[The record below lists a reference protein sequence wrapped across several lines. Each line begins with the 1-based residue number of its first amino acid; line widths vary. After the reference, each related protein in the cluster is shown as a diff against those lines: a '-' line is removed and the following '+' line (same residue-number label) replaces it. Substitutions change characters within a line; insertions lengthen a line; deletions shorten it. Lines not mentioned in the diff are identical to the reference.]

1 MRLFASNTTAPVH
14 SEHANAITGK
24 HKVPELDDGNSII
37 ENTHILRDLRS
48 RGGDTERSKTTKMH
62 RNNSSVSAS
71 STRSAQ
77 GDSGGGGAVS
87 NKKHKT
93 NNLDNNYTGRS
104 RERQVV
110 HKQEQRLNVEE
121 YKSRSLERYAK
132 PPHSLAAAVA
142 AATVTH
148 HDLNEDDGDDEEEIY
163 VAARRTL
170 TPCLSTQ
177 RRRLLS
183 PFVSMKRRSRSSTSS
198 SGSRSHCDSREVNFN
213 VMLPPLKLPGPMQQ
227 HIMEHQKSNG
237 NINCLKTTKQNLGN
251 SASSQSGDSGTG
263 GTELEQDCSRTSA
276 AESSQLSLSYSQLSS
291 ASSATSLSK
300 HSKIS
305 HSPQPHT
312 HDHHD
317 HDHETNTH
325 DRHLNVLHNDLH
337 NSHRDHDVHHT
348 DVIDNVN
355 AVVEQHNNDDDDIEQ
370 PMQHNNAENLF
381 RDSDRNIDQ
390 HYRDSIF
397 STDEFYCGNI
407 TLVDDTY
414 SNYEP
419 QNEAEE
425 MFLQVVGILRDE
437 KEVGTLDKKNIFF
450 SSYKFNFT
458 LKKKND
464 RKRFKINKL
473 TTLSLSVLKIIKR
486 ELKKKK
492 KKKQK
497 LCR

>member
-1 MRLFASNTTAPVH
+1 MRLFNSNTTETPVH
-14 SEHANAITGK
+14 GEHANAIIIK
-24 HKVPELDDGNSII
+24 HRVKELDDGNSII

-48 RGGDTERSKTTKMH
+48 RQE
-62 RNNSSVSAS
+62 V
-71 STRSAQ
+71 
-77 GDSGGGGAVS
+77 GGGGQVDNEETKAKTKMYRQNSSATSTTKTIHGDSDAGAVS
-87 NKKHKT
+87 SKKHKT
-93 NNLDNNYTGRS
+93 NNSACNYTGRS
-104 RERQVV
+104 RERNEPR
-110 HKQEQRLNVEE
+110 HSGEE

-142 AATVTH
+142 AASTAH
-148 HDLNEDDGDDEEEIY
+148 HDLHEDDGDDEEEIY
-163 VAARRTL
+163 TAARRTL

-227 HIMEHQKSNG
+227 HIMEHQKSSG

-291 ASSATSLSK
+291 ASSTNSLSK
-300 HSKIS
+300 HSKHS
-305 HSPQPHT
+305 HSPHHHHHHHSPHRHH

-317 HDHETNTH
+317 VI
-325 DRHLNVLHNDLH
+325 HLNDVMNTQQQNLKVND
-337 NSHRDHDVHHT
+337 HHST
-348 DVIDNVN
+348 H
-355 AVVEQHNNDDDDIEQ
+355 AGHNDDDHSIIIGNSDAIEENDIAEQ
-370 PMQHNNAENLF
+370 MHHKNAEKLF
-381 RDSDRNIDQ
+381 QDDRDMEEQ

-437 KEVGTLDKKNIFF
+437 KEVGICRETKKSNNKN
-450 SSYKFNFT
+450 KFY
-458 LKKKND
+458 KKK
-464 RKRFKINKL
+464 I
-473 TTLSLSVLKIIKR
+473 
-486 ELKKKK
+486 
-492 KKKQK
+492 
-497 LCR
+497 